1 LDKRDTMKPARGIL
15 KGTVT
20 ERVTH
25 HRVAPRDELAF
36 AVEHFWSVQW
46 DLEGAPPLRAQTL
59 PHPSVHVT
67 IEPRRAEVGGVFT
80 TRFVRT
86 LRGRGWVFGLK
97 FRPGMFHQVLGAPL
111 STLRDRVVPLAQVF
125 GKVGMALTRQVRA
138 GTFEE
143 SVAAWKP
150 LLMRLVRDDDPVAC
164 ATRDLV
170 ELAASDRTLLQV
182 EHLVARAGV
191 TKRTL
196 QRQFD
201 RYVGVSPK
209 WVLQRYRLHEA
220 NERLLADGALDLAGL
235 ALELGYSDQSH
246 FVRDFKA
253 MVGVTPGSYARR
265 GGS

>member
-1 LDKRDTMKPARGIL
+1 MKPARGIL

-25 HRVAPRDELAF
+25 HRLAPRAELAF
-36 AVEHFWSVQW
+36 AVEHFWHVAW
-46 DLEGAPPLRAQTL
+46 TLEGTPPVRAQTL

-67 IEPRRAEVGGVFT
+67 VEARRAEVGGVFT
-80 TRFVRT
+80 SRFVRT
-86 LRGRGWVFGLK
+86 LRGNGQVFGLK
-97 FRPGMFHQVLGAPL
+97 FRPGMFQQVLGAPL
-111 STLRDRVVPLAQVF
+111 STLRNRVVALRRVFAEAAALARH
-125 GKVGMALTRQVRA
+125 TRERP
-138 GTFEE
+138 FEA
-143 SVAAWKP
+143 SVAAWEQV
-150 LLMRLVRDDDPVAC
+150 LLTRLRDDDPVAR

-170 ELAASDRTLLQV
+170 ELAAVDRTLLQV
-182 EHLVARAGV
+182 EQLVERAGV

-196 QRQFD
+196 QRRFD

-235 ALELGYSDQSH
+235 ALELGYADQSH

-253 MVGVTPGSYARR
+253 MVGVTPGSYALRR
-265 GGS
+265 